1 MIDDFLTWAE
11 RDRTRSPH
19 TIRRYRRVLTTLGF
33 DPTTATREQIEAWWA
48 TRYDAAP
55 ATRANDLACLRSF
68 YKWTTRFG
76 HRDDDPTRRLD
87 FPKVPIKQP
96 RPAGKSD
103 LERLLGDLTA
113 GHPDLRRAFA
123 LGAYG
128 GLRVSEAAGLD
139 WADVDPERRIAY
151 VTGKGVKERGVGISS
166 VLWDYMLPELP
177 AGNVVTGGGSAYK
190 PDTLQR
196 KVNRF
201 MRDHGVDS
209 TFHDLRK
216 RGASLAL
223 SRTKNPVAVCQMF
236 GWESLQTAQHYA
248 AFDDDVLHQIADAM
262 V

>member
-113 GHPDLRRAFA
+113 EHPDLRRAFA

-236 GWESLQTAQHYA
+236 VWESLQTAQHYA